1 MHVASTSGDPR
12 STAARPSGTRRLV
25 LKRAAVAGAASLGMS
40 AKAAPGVAGDLI
52 RFGQSAPVTGVAQLW
67 GIEYQRGIRLAFV
80 EANAEGGV
88 GGRRLELVTYDDLFE
103 PTAAESNTA
112 ELIDKEHVFALIG
125 YVGADAVA
133 RSLPLAATANVPFIA
148 PLTGDETLRRD
159 APRCLFNLRAGYD
172 SETQVIARAL
182 ATISFGRI
190 VVLRPTDG
198 DGDAALKS
206 LQHALA
212 AAGLPAPLDVV
223 PVGRNSTAKIE
234 FSQDDIGPVV
244 NRIVAAT
251 PQAVVFL
258 TAYATTAA
266 VVKQLRQRG
275 FAGGCYATSL
285 SSVAAIGPLLGRY
298 AAGLSITQVTPS
310 PFDSSWPLVAAY
322 QRRLAA
328 SCTAPP
334 EYASLE
340 GWIAGSLVVLALRRM
355 GPAASRDGLETALE
369 SLSTR
374 EMDGLRLQWDAARR
388 QFRSR
393 VTLTV
398 LDERGRPRA

>member
-1 MHVASTSGDPR
+1 MHVASTSGNP
-12 STAARPSGTRRLV
+12 SAAARPSRTRRLV
-25 LKRAAVAGAASLGMS
+25 LKRAAVAGAVSLGMPT
-40 AKAAPGVAGDLI
+40 KAAPGVAGDLI

-112 ELIDKEHVFALIG
+112 ELIDKERVFALIG
-125 YVGADAVA
+125 YVGADA
-133 RSLPLAATANVPFIA
+133 
-148 PLTGDETLRRD
+148 
-159 APRCLFNLRAGYD
+159 
-172 SETQVIARAL
+172 
-182 ATISFGRI
+182 
-190 VVLRPTDG
+190 
-198 DGDAALKS
+198 
-206 LQHALA
+206 
-212 AAGLPAPLDVV
+212 
-223 PVGRNSTAKIE
+223 
-234 FSQDDIGPVV
+234 
-244 NRIVAAT
+244 
-251 PQAVVFL
+251 
-258 TAYATTAA
+258 
-266 VVKQLRQRG
+266 
-275 FAGGCYATSL
+275 
-285 SSVAAIGPLLGRY
+285 
-298 AAGLSITQVTPS
+298 
-310 PFDSSWPLVAAY
+310 AY

-328 SCTAPP
+328 SCSALP

-340 GWIAGSLVVLALRRM
+340 GWIAGSLVVLALRKM
-355 GPAASRDGLETALE
+355 GPTLSRDGLETALE